1 MAAELPEPVK
11 DYVVTDHAAFEM
23 GRRGLSEQVI
33 RRVLVAPEQRL
44 EIRSGR
50 VVLQSRVALG
60 APEKTVL
67 VRVVVD
73 VDRHP
78 AEVVTAYQTSKIGKY
93 WRQP

>member
-1 MAAELPEPVK
+1 MAPELPEPVE

-23 GRRGLSEQVI
+23 ERRGLSEQVI

-60 APEKTVL
+60 APEKTVR

-78 AEVVTAYQTSKIGKY
+78 AEVVTAYQTSKIAKY